1 MRPNF
6 WRSMGLLTGSFHGNS
21 VLILQ
26 LGFHP
31 YRGRI
36 LTRKFGFCCHLL
48 IQLTSHDDVDSGF
61 CLEWETSHCS
71 FTLVFGAPA
80 LPSEIAPGRVGS
92 AVQCQAVTACHR
104 PQKTSYKAQ
113 DWTFITLS
121 SNLIILCL
129 SNLIIILKPG
139 AGILYVCLFTFSWH
153 FFFVVHYESIG
164 PWQNWKLERT
174 FLKSSSPQIV
184 WEAVF

>member
-61 CLEWETSHCS
+61 GLEWETSHCS
-71 FTLVFGAPA
+71 FSLVFGAPA
-80 LPSEIAPGRVGS
+80 LPSEAAPGRVGS
-92 AVQCQAVTACHR
+92 AVQCQAVPRSKHLLISWLQSPSAVILEHQKNKVWHCFHCFPIYFPWSDGARCHG
-104 PQKTSYKAQ
+104 
-113 DWTFITLS
+113 L
-121 SNLIILCL
+121 
-129 SNLIIILKPG
+129 
-139 AGILYVCLFTFSWH
+139 H
-153 FFFVVHYESIG
+153 FLNVE
-164 PWQNWKLERT
+164 L
-174 FLKSSSPQIV
+174 
-184 WEAVF
+184 

>member
-1 MRPNF
+1 MYASTTSFAFQENITTNPNIGCHFSQWLIKTAVNKMKKEGASSMRPNF

-48 IQLTSHDDVDSGF
+48 IQLTSHDDIDSGF

-71 FTLVFGAPA
+71 FSLVFGAPA
-80 LPSEIAPGRVGS
+80 LPSEAATEQGGVYSPVPGSNCLPQVPKDQLQSLRVNIYN
-92 AVQCQAVTACHR
+92 
-104 PQKTSYKAQ
+104 P
-113 DWTFITLS
+113 
-121 SNLIILCL
+121 
-129 SNLIIILKPG
+129 
-139 AGILYVCLFTFSWH
+139 
-153 FFFVVHYESIG
+153 
-164 PWQNWKLERT
+164 
-174 FLKSSSPQIV
+174 
-184 WEAVF
+184 